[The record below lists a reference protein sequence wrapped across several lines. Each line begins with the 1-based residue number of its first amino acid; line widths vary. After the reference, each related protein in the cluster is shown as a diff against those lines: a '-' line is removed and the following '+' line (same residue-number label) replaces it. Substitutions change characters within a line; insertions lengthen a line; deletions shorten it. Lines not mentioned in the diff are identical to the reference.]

1 MAEPIGVSFKVGG
14 VLPASL
20 VDEFLECLSKDIDNS
35 DGNLGREHIEDLGGP
50 LEVYGNA
57 DYGLCNLTHDFCIK
71 HDLTF
76 VATAVASGEYNACT
90 TFFSPGMEDSETYD
104 TDSNGNAVIRS
115 SKVRPLIDFMLAL
128 VEREDKALPLF
139 LNNPAIADTA
149 KECLEQPDKIS
160 SILREQIK
168 QVVPNEA
175 PDEVPPLVI
184 DESR

>member
-20 VDEFLECLSKDIDNS
+20 VDEFLECLSEDIDNS
-35 DGNLGREHIEDLGGP
+35 DGNLGREDIEDLGTP

-57 DYGLCNLTHDFCIK
+57 DYGLCNSTHDFCIK
-71 HDLTF
+71 HGLTF
-76 VATAVASGEYNACT
+76 VATAEASGEYNACI
-90 TFFSPGMEDSETYD
+90 TFFTPGMGDSETYD

-184 DESR
+184 DETK

>member
-1 MAEPIGVSFKVGG
+1 MSEPIGVSFKVGG

-20 VDEFLECLSKDIDNS
+20 VDEFLECLSEDIDNS
-35 DGNLGREHIEDLGGP
+35 DGNLGKEDIEYLGGP

-57 DYGLCNLTHDFCIK
+57 DYGLCSSTHDFCIK
-71 HDLTF
+71 HGLTF
-76 VATAVASGEYNACT
+76 VATAEASGEYNACT
-90 TFFSPGMEDSETYD
+90 TFFSPGMENSVTYD

-128 VEREDKALPLF
+128 VEREGKALPLF

-160 SILREQIK
+160 SILRGHIK
-168 QVVPNEA
+168 QVMPNEA
-175 PDEVPPLVI
+175 PNEVPPLVI